1 MNEQTLVEECKQG
14 NQKAMGDLYDHY
26 APKMKAICLR
36 YVKHHE
42 EAEDILQEAFIK
54 IFKNINRYQDQKNLT
69 GWIKTIVINT
79 SINMYYK
86 NKNMQMNVDYDAVIG
101 SEKHAATI
109 ADQLT
114 LNELYDVINSLPE
127 GYKVVFNLYA
137 IDGYDHKEI
146 GEMLK
151 ISESTSRS
159 QYARAR
165 KVLMEKLNQLEP

>member
-1 MNEQTLVEECKQG
+1 MDEQLLVEQCKAG
-14 NQKAMGDLYDHY
+14 NQKAMGQLYDLF

-36 YVKHHE
+36 YVRFQE

-54 IFKNINRYQDQKNLT
+54 IFKSMDRYQHQKNLA

-79 SINMYYK
+79 SINIYYK
-86 NKNMQMNVDYDAVIG
+86 NKNMRMNVDYDAVVG
-101 SEKHAATI
+101 NEKHAAVM
-109 ADQLT
+109 ADSLS
-114 LNELYDVINSLPE
+114 LEELYSVINSLPD

-137 IDGYDHKEI
+137 IDGFDHKEI
-146 GEMLK
+146 GKMLR

-165 KVLMEKLNQLEP
+165 KFLMEKLNQLES

>member
-1 MNEQTLVEECKQG
+1 MDEQLLVEECKKG
-14 NQKAMGDLYDHY
+14 SQKAMGQLYDQF

-36 YVKHHE
+36 YVRYHE

-54 IFKNINRYQDQKNLT
+54 IFKYINRYQDQKNLN

-86 NKNMQMNVDYDAVIG
+86 NKNMHLNVDYDSVTG
-101 SEKHAATI
+101 NETHASAM
-109 ADQLT
+109 ADKLS
-114 LNELYDVINSLPE
+114 LDELYAVINSLPD

-137 IDGYDHKEI
+137 IDGFDHKEI
-146 GEMLK
+146 GKMLK
-151 ISESTSRS
+151 IGESTSRS

-165 KVLMEKLNQLEP
+165 KLLMEKLNRLES